1 MSYIG
6 DAMPIAPQAS
16 NISGSVDSVF
26 LFILVLCAIALG
38 LITVT
43 LIYFVIKYNR
53 KRHPKGEDIEENKW
67 LEIAWTIIPA
77 VLFIVMFVYG
87 WTNFSYMREVPREAL
102 VIEVTGRQWAWS
114 FKYPNGK
121 QTSDL
126 YLAVDHPVKL
136 ELRSP
141 DVIHGFF
148 IPAFRIKQD
157 VVPGKENYTWFVPTQ
172 LGSFDIECT
181 VICGVSHAVM
191 LSKAIVIPSDKFEEW
206 YFGDEETPLSQD
218 TKASSSPVDLMRDPA
233 VDLLEKHLC
242 LSCHSLD
249 GSALV
254 GPSLKGLY
262 GRKQT
267 VLTPDG
273 KEMETIVNDAYLE
286 RSIVNP
292 AAEWVKGYPPAMPE
306 KQIPGGE
313 LRQIL
318 EFIKNLK

>member
-1 MSYIG
+1 
-6 DAMPIAPQAS
+6 MPIAPQAS

-26 LFILVLCAIALG
+26 MFTLVLSAIALIG
-38 LITVT
+38 ITGS
-43 LIYFVIKYNR
+43 LIYFVLKYSR
-53 KRHPKGEDIEENKW
+53 KRRPRGEDIEGNVW
-67 LEIAWTIIPA
+67 LEIAWTVVPA
-77 VLFIVMFVYG
+77 LLFLVMFIYG

-126 YLAVDHPVKL
+126 YLAVDRPVKL

-157 VVPGKENYTWFVPTQ
+157 VVPGKDNYTWFVPTQ

-181 VICGVSHAVM
+181 VICGVSHALM
-191 LSKAIVIPSDKFEEW
+191 LAKAVVIPVDEFEEW
-206 YFGDEETPLSQD
+206 YFGGEEIPLAWN
-218 TKASSSPVDLMRDPA
+218 TKQPASRDGIMKDPA
-233 VDLLEKHLC
+233 VNLLNRHLC

-249 GSALV
+249 GSAMV

-262 GRKQT
+262 GRKQM
-267 VLTPDG
+267 VLIPDG
-273 KEMETIVNDAYLE
+273 KELEAIVDDGYIE
-286 RSIVNP
+286 RAIREP
-292 AAEWVKGYPPAMPE
+292 AAEIVKGYPPAMPE
-306 KQIPGGE
+306 SQLSGTELKQV
-313 LRQIL
+313 L
-318 EFIKNLK
+318 EFIKALK